1 MKILKSVTTFAIMTA
16 TMGFASISN
25 AAPATTAP
33 ATTTAVTTTTAH
45 VAQPAA
51 KPVTT
56 KTAMTTTVKQSPKET
71 VVKKVTTNKSGFKCK
86 DGSLSK
92 AKSTR
97 GACSGHGGIA
107 R

>member
-25 AAPATTAP
+25 AAPATT
-33 ATTTAVTTTTAH
+33 TAVTTTTAH
-45 VAQPAA
+45 VTQPAA